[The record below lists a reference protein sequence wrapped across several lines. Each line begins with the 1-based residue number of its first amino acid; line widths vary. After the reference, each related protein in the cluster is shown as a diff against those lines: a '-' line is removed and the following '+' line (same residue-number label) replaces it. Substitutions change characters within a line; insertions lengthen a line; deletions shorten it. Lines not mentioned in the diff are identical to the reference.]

1 MNKKW
6 FGFSVFMLVFS
17 SITTFLYFFALYAS
31 PSIMI
36 PGVSKEMMTIAILF
50 GIFVGTAMMYFSIKA
65 LYRHGMKVTI
75 IEHTKTDLNQG
86 ENNQRKSRS
95 GANEKWLN

>member
-86 ENNQRKSRS
+86 ENK
-95 GANEKWLN
+95 KI

>member
-6 FGFSVFMLVFS
+6 FGFSVFVLIFS
-17 SITTFLYFFALYAS
+17 SIMTFLYFLALFVS
-31 PSIMI
+31 PFIMV
-36 PGVSKEMMTIAILF
+36 PNLSKEMMIGVILF
-50 GIFVGTAMMYFSIKA
+50 GLGIGITMMYFSVKA

-86 ENNQRKSRS
+86 ENK
-95 GANEKWLN
+95 KI